1 MDFAIVLNGNE
12 LQLLLEFIMYGFIS
26 LFVTE
31 KCCKQEWKIY
41 EIMQE
46 MSVCLLCFLKTVFV
60 KDTYI
65 WISFISD
72 AFIFHTAVKLL
83 LKWLYS

>member
-12 LQLLLEFIMYGFIS
+12 LLLEFIMYGFIS

-60 KDTYI
+60 RY
-65 WISFISD
+65 
-72 AFIFHTAVKLL
+72 
-83 LKWLYS
+83 LYMDLIYL